1 MLKRP
6 TKQVREPVNH
16 ISAVKCAGTLSGKKK
31 KQTTKLPL
39 GFPLLNPKM
48 RLNCVIILSK
58 AKRLQSPNSLCPG
71 RKANNVAGVRACR
84 ELFTVNIFKL
94 WNPEACEFN

>member
-16 ISAVKCAGTLSGKKK
+16 IAAMVGKKK
-31 KQTTKLPL
+31 KKTTKLPL

-58 AKRLQSPNSLCPG
+58 AERLQSPNSLCPW
-71 RKANNVAGVRACR
+71 
-84 ELFTVNIFKL
+84 E
-94 WNPEACEFN
+94 ES